1 MLCLFLF
8 TSRFLQYYIVQVSAL
23 NLTLRQ
29 CDLLT
34 FSAEASRKLHI
45 FPINP
50 SKMKFSAT
58 LGAFLGLLP
67 LGSAFI
73 STIATGPEKCFTKP
87 GSADFNLPQN
97 QDCFAPNLCFSRG
110 NSGVVCQPGVDSCDG
125 YGPDYFS
132 QPMNAQF
139 AIGTTADIGS
149 LTLQNFP
156 DAVGFAP
163 PSVVGTPMVAYIPS
177 IDTYFDFTITQWGGF
192 NAGAPVSWCRS
203 TLDFGAG
210 KDPHFWSWGGRTF
223 DYMGQWYVAFCTC
236 LPFAHLVHF

>member
-1 MLCLFLF
+1 
-8 TSRFLQYYIVQVSAL
+8 
-23 NLTLRQ
+23 
-29 CDLLT
+29 
-34 FSAEASRKLHI
+34 
-45 FPINP
+45 
-50 SKMKFSAT
+50 MKFSAT

-203 TLDFGAG
+203 TLDFELEKILIFGLGEAGPLITWVNGMWLFLYLSSVCLFGALL
-210 KDPHFWSWGGRTF
+210 
-223 DYMGQWYVAFCTC
+223 TC
-236 LPFAHLVHF
+236 PPFPFSQ